1 MERFY
6 CIVNPVAGSGKG
18 KRSFLALKAVFER
31 ENIPYQVVYSAA
43 PGHIQ
48 ELARAAVAAGERKIV
63 CIGGDGSMR
72 EAAGELLHTEAVL
85 GLIPGGSGNDLC
97 TALGIPDD
105 IERAARILLEG
116 HVRPIDAGLANR
128 TPFFNVSGLGFDVQ
142 VLYKTEF
149 YKKRL
154 NGMLPYFLGILG
166 ALIHLNAFKIKFTI
180 DGEGRI
186 MNTILFCVANGQRFG
201 GGMLVA
207 PEANIG
213 DGKFCVC
220 AVDKVS
226 LFTFLHL
233 LPSFIKGRHTTKK
246 PVHIYEGSV
255 ITVEADKECI
265 VELDGEL
272 LERTPV
278 TFRILP
284 GALRVLAPQ
293 EV

>member
-6 CIVNPVAGSGKG
+6 CIVNPIAGSGKG
-18 KRSFLALKAVFER
+18 KRNFLALKAVFER
-31 ENIPYQVVYSAA
+31 ENIPYEVVFSNA

-48 ELARAAVAAGERKIV
+48 ELTRAAVAAGERRIV
-63 CIGGDGSMR
+63 CVGGDGSMR
-72 EAAGELLHTEAVL
+72 EAASELVHTDAVL

-97 TALGIPDD
+97 SAVGIPND
-105 IERAARILLEG
+105 IEAAAKILIDG
-116 HVRPIDAGLANR
+116 HMRPIDAGMAND
-128 TPFFNVSGLGFDVQ
+128 TMFTNVSGIGFDVQ

-166 ALIHLNAFKIKFTI
+166 SLIHLNAFEITFAI
-180 DGEGRI
+180 DGEERK

-207 PEANIG
+207 PQSDIS
-213 DGKFCVC
+213 DGKFCIC

-226 LFTFLHL
+226 IFTFLHL
-233 LPSFIKGRHTTKK
+233 LPSFIKGKHITKK
-246 PVHIYEGSV
+246 PVHMYEGKT
-255 ITVEADKECI
+255 ITVKSSKECVI
-265 VELDGEL
+265 ELDGDL

-278 TFRILP
+278 TFRVLP
-284 GALRVLAPQ
+284 GALKVLSPRGN
-293 EV
+293 